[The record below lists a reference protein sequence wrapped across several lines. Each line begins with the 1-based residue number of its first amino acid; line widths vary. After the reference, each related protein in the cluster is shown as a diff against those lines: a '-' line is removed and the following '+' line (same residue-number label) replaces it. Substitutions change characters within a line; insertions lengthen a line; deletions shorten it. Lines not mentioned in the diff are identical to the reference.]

1 MSSDDSMMSDGE
13 VENSGGE
20 SSIDEL
26 DHMME
31 DESSTEDNT
40 PLQYNYEYI
49 PADKH
54 TVSNDAKQRERIH
67 KIEDAAT
74 NIQRVIQKYGDEA
87 SLPSINPDDIDNKKG
102 SWDIDKS
109 SPWAD
114 PSLAIK
120 EIISARDELCN
131 AWDRDDVDDGG
142 RGSGELMDGINAQ
155 QPEEEK
161 DKWWKSVLHTENSN
175 NKEIDS
181 RRSQINYHRDG
192 AQPLTEKEEEKQLKE
207 IYMEW
212 ATNAYSEELNALR
225 EGELGTLTSA
235 KRKQKSA
242 GSAGSKND
250 KSAAPAV
257 ELDPT
262 QYSFIVE
269 SNKRREVKK
278 EVEQVDVKVLG
289 DMMASGSYALS
300 NTEKRMLLQARQRAI
315 ERMSDNNNT
324 DTDTNG
330 ISLHERKKLELGF

>member
-1 MSSDDSMMSDGE
+1 MSSGDSMMIDEE
-13 VENSGGE
+13 VESAGGE

-31 DESSTEDNT
+31 EDDESSSEDNT

-49 PADKH
+49 PDKQH

-74 NIQRVIQKYGDEA
+74 NIQRVIQKYDGDA

-109 SPWAD
+109 SPWAN

-120 EIISARDELCN
+120 EIITAREELCK
-131 AWDRDDVDDGG
+131 AWDRDDVDDGE

-155 QPEEEK
+155 QLEEEK
-161 DKWWKSVLHTENSN
+161 DKWWKSVLHKEDNRS
-175 NKEIDS
+175 KEIDS
-181 RRSQINYHRDG
+181 GRSHINNVKDETP
-192 AQPLTEKEEEKQLKE
+192 PLTKEEDQQFKE

-212 ATNAYSEELNALR
+212 ATNAYSVELNALR
-225 EGELGTLTSA
+225 EGELSKLTSA
-235 KRKQKSA
+235 RRKQKNTA

-250 KSAAPAV
+250 KSAV

-269 SNKRREVKK
+269 SNKRRDTKK

-289 DMMASGSYALS
+289 DMMSSGSYALS

-315 ERMSDNNNT
+315 ETADDNT
-324 DTDTNG
+324 DTDTDAG
-330 ISLHERKKLELGF
+330 IISLHERRKLELGF

>member
-1 MSSDDSMMSDGE
+1 MMSNEE
-13 VENSGGE
+13 VDNSGGE

-49 PADKH
+49 PDKH
-54 TVSNDAKQRERIH
+54 TVSNDDKQRERIQ
-67 KIEDAAT
+67 KIEAAAI
-74 NIQRVIQKYGDEA
+74 NIQRVIQKYGET
-87 SLPSINPDDIDNKKG
+87 SLPSINPDNINNKSKG
-102 SWDIDKS
+102 SWEVDNS

-120 EIISARDELCN
+120 EIIGAREELCK
-131 AWDRDDVDDGG
+131 AWDRDDNDDGE
-142 RGSGELMDGINAQ
+142 RGSGELTDGINTHQ
-155 QPEEEK
+155 TEE
-161 DKWWKSVLHTENSN
+161 WWKSVLHTGDNSSKDIDSHRTHIN
-175 NKEIDS
+175 NK
-181 RRSQINYHRDG
+181 DG
-192 AQPLTEKEEEKQLKE
+192 EPPLTTEEEQQFQE

-212 ATNAYSEELNALR
+212 ATNAYSVELNALR
-225 EGELGTLTSA
+225 EGELGTLTST

-250 KSAAPAV
+250 KNTV

-269 SNKRREVKK
+269 NKRRDTKK

-289 DMMASGSYALS
+289 DMMSSGSYALS
-300 NTEKRMLLQARQRAI
+300 NLEKRMLLQARQHAI
-315 ERMSDNNNT
+315 ERIADNST
-324 DTDTNG
+324 DTDAG
-330 ISLHERKKLELGF
+330 ISLHERRKHELGFSVE